1 MPREIGKVM
10 KLNSSNDG
18 HLLPKRAKNWNS
30 LQEKQG
36 ISISEG
42 LMEVKSSQANTCQKC
57 SEVASLTVGHR
68 GGPADLL
75 ASLPAPLII
84 VL

>member
-1 MPREIGKVM
+1 M
-10 KLNSSNDG
+10 KLNSSNGG
-18 HLLPKRAKNWNS
+18 HLLSKRAKNWNS

-42 LMEVKSSQANTCQKC
+42 LMEVKSGQANTCQKC
-57 SEVASLTVGHR
+57 RDVVALTVGHR

-75 ASLPAPLII
+75 RSLPTPLIV
-84 VL
+84 VLQRLKAHR